1 MKNLVNL
8 LIPET
13 NFVNLKKIRKGAW
26 GAKKTWFYFEQFKNL
41 MRSRQF
47 KSIFRESFTSL

>member
-8 LIPET
+8 LIPKT
-13 NFVNLKKIRKGAW
+13 NFVNLKKLRKDAW
-26 GAKKTWFYFEQFKNL
+26 DARKTWFYFEQFKSL

-47 KSIFRESFTSL
+47 KSIFRESSL